1 MGSRIHPTELTVSHN
16 PRKCGLQGIL
26 NVVLKP
32 AATSNLLASFRLYSR
47 RAYGMSPSF
56 PGVSNPHIC
65 KSPQRARAVK
75 ADYDISR
82 HVRSTSKTGDRIARD
97 KARTG
102 WCSTFSPLS

>member
-75 ADYDISR
+75 APR
-82 HVRSTSKTGDRIARD
+82 LKPKMRSEEHTSELQ
-97 KARTG
+97 
-102 WCSTFSPLS
+102 SPDHLVCRLLLE